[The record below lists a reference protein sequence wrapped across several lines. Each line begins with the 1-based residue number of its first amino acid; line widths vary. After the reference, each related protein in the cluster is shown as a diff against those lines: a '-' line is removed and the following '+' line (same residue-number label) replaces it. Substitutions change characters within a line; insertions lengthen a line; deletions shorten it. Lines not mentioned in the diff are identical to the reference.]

1 MKQFFKRFKRFIH
14 IPINESN
21 ELYGT
26 INAAYSRLSKI
37 KVSSDHT
44 IYAVEKYEV
53 LSLLKKAKSI
63 INKYA

>member
-1 MKQFFKRFKRFIH
+1 MKQFFRRFKRFTH

-21 ELYGT
+21 ELYGA

-37 KVSSDHT
+37 KVSDDRT
-44 IYAVEKYEV
+44 MYAVEKDEV
-53 LSLLKKAKSI
+53 LSLLKEAKSI